1 MTLFEK
7 FYNLTGISI
16 KDFYTELLDFLEN
29 YNSDI
34 VNYYTEFNFPYPGDA
49 FFKYNEI
56 CKKLD
61 LILSKIVLY
70 KGNFE
75 TVDIWDLMIQLD
87 DVKAKLD
94 GGPAYPRVYQVGFYK
109 KQTDDTNSYQT
120 YMLGPHETIESVSR
134 DYRQNVTDLVLI
146 NELNEEDWT
155 EAGGKQIILKTNISD
170 AVPNSVQEEVVFD
183 ILLGKNLLGKDLPP
197 YFEIDEEA
205 EDLVVLTPEQTFLKA
220 VEILFNLKMGEIP
233 EYPDIGVDK
242 SIYGE
247 CTKGNAGFTFPI
259 LLRQLNIA
267 LQTDDTILSF
277 SIDDIQYEEEKMA
290 YTIYASVQNRLMDN
304 LRFVTSIE

>member
-1 MTLFEK
+1 MNLFEK
-7 FYNLTGISI
+7 FKNLTGISI
-16 KDFYTELLDFLEN
+16 KDFYIDLLDFYEN
-29 YNSDI
+29 YHASI
-34 VNYYTEFNFPYPGDA
+34 LNYYTEYSYPYPSDA
-49 FFKYNEI
+49 FFKYNTI

-75 TVDIWDLMIQLD
+75 TVDIWDVMDQLD
-87 DVKAKLD
+87 DIKLKLNSIQ
-94 GGPAYPRVYQVGFYK
+94 AYPRIYQVGFYK
-109 KQTDDTNSYQT
+109 KQTDNTDNYQT

-134 DYRQNVTDLVLI
+134 DYKQNITDLVLI

-155 EAGGKQIILKTNISD
+155 EAGGKQIILKTNLSD
-170 AVPNSVQEEVVFD
+170 AIPNSVQEEVVFD
-183 ILLGKNLLGKDLPP
+183 VLLGKNLLGKDLPP
-197 YFEIDEEA
+197 YFLIDEEK

-233 EYPDIGVDK
+233 EYPNIGVDK

-267 LQTDDTILSF
+267 LETDDTILNF

>member
-7 FYNLTGISI
+7 FKNLTGISI
-16 KDFYTELLDFLEN
+16 KDFYTDLLDFYEN
-29 YNSDI
+29 YHTSI
-34 VNYYTEFNFPYPGDA
+34 LNYYTEYSYPYPGDA
-49 FFKYNEI
+49 FFKYNSI
-56 CKKLD
+56 CKTLE

-70 KGNFE
+70 KGNFT
-75 TVDIWDLMIQLD
+75 TVDIWDLMEQLD
-87 DVKAKLD
+87 DIKTKLNSI
-94 GGPAYPRVYQVGFYK
+94 PAYPRIYQVGFYK
-109 KQTDDTNSYQT
+109 KQTDDTKSYQT

-134 DYRQNVTDLVLI
+134 NYKQNITDLILI

-170 AVPNSVQEEVVFD
+170 AVPNFVQEEVVFD
-183 ILLGKNLLGKDLPP
+183 VLLGKNLLGKDLPP
-197 YFEIDEEA
+197 YFEIDEES

-233 EYPDIGVDK
+233 EYPEIGVDK
-242 SIYGE
+242 NIYGE

-267 LQTDDTILSF
+267 LKTDDTILSF
-277 SIDDIQYEEEKMA
+277 SIDDIQYEEDKMA